1 MFPMRVE
8 GTTEWRARGSARRPM
23 PKQWVSRTFRTC
35 VPGIQAAGLRRSPAV
50 HAISSPVPC
59 RTRTIDAQLILATV
73 SSTVARHRSTA
84 VDSPCPPDGRHEAE
98 DAARCKS
105 LSRAMASGKARGT
118 PVREDGATRPPAP
131 WRRRDSM
138 TDARSVAVDVRNC
151 GAIHRLRDMASE
163 WPIQVRVTTANAGCL
178 STRNLNQN
186 RRRPGVKAVPA
197 RTPTGSLASLPPGD
211 HVR

>member
-1 MFPMRVE
+1 MDR
-8 GTTEWRARGSARRPM
+8 RAD
-23 PKQWVSRTFRTC
+23 
-35 VPGIQAAGLRRSPAV
+35 
-50 HAISSPVPC
+50 PC
-59 RTRTIDAQLILATV
+59 RSSGSLAHSGLASPGFKLPACAGNLRFTRSRVPFLAGQGP
-73 SSTVARHRSTA
+73 SMRSR
-84 VDSPCPPDGRHEAE
+84 SWPPFRQRWQGTGAPLSIAHACRDGRHEAE

-131 WRRRDSM
+131 WRRRDST
-138 TDARSVAVDVRNC
+138 TDARSVAVDVRNS